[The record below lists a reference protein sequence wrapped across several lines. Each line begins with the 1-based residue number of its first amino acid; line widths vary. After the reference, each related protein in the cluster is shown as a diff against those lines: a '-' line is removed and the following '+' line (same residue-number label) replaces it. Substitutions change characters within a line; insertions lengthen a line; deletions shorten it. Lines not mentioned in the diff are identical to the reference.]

1 MKNYFTTTDILEEE
15 LLVSTDQ
22 ERYEHTQNRQ
32 QDYLANQL
40 LYWTKNNIIQKSTTV
55 KESTSQTR
63 INEEATVLV
72 PEEYFVEEMYC

>member
-22 ERYEHTQNRQ
+22 ERYEHIQNRQ
-32 QDYLANQL
+32 QDYLTNQL
-40 LYWTKNNIIQKSTTV
+40 LYWTKNNIIQKSNTV

-63 INEEATVLV
+63 INKETTVLV
-72 PEEYFVEEMYC
+72 SKEYFVEDMY